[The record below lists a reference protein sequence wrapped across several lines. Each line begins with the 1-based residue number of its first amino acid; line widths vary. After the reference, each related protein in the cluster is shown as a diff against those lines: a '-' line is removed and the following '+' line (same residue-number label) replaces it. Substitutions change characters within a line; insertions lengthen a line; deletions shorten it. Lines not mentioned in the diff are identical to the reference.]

1 MTSNTEAQEPT
12 SDAPGPSSENVGRKS
27 NRTPVLIGVS
37 VVAIVALVAAVW
49 FGIGYM
55 NARSDKSVADTRDSA
70 LTGAQ
75 QVAINLNTVDAANID
90 QSFDDMKSSI
100 TGDTM
105 LNDLEATRS
114 SIDDTVR
121 TSGAKSSAELMHST
135 LTELSADEGTATA
148 LVVIAATTTWPDR
161 PAQKV
166 KLTMRLFMEDVD
178 GTWKANKVDPVGTRI
193 ALDASGGET
202 DSSGL
207 PLDPNGAPAPTT
219 EPTDP
224 NAVPSATAEPTP
236 APDATGGQ

>member
-1 MTSNTEAQEPT
+1 MTSNTEAQE
-12 SDAPGPSSENVGRKS
+12 SAASAPEPK
-27 NRTPVLIGVS
+27 NRARPVLIGVS
-37 VVAIVALVAAVW
+37 VVAVVALVAAVW
-49 FGIGYM
+49 FGIGWK
-55 NARSDKSVADTRDSA
+55 NAWADKSVADTRDSA

-148 LVVIAATTTWPDR
+148 LVVIAATTTWPDK
-161 PAQKV
+161 PEQKV

-178 GTWKANKVDPVGTRI
+178 GTWKANKVDPVGGRI
-193 ALDASGGET
+193 ALDPAAAQP
-202 DSSGL
+202 DSNAL
-207 PLDPNGAPAPTT
+207 PLDPNAPPVDPGAV
-219 EPTDP
+219 PTDP
-224 NAVPSATAEPTP
+224 NTAPSGAEAPAAVPGATSGP
-236 APDATGGQ
+236 

>member
-1 MTSNTEAQEPT
+1 MTSNTEAQEST
-12 SDAPGPSSENVGRKS
+12 DTTPGPK
-27 NRTPVLIGVS
+27 NRARPIFVGVS
-37 VVAIVALVAAVW
+37 IVAVLALVAAVW
-49 FGIGYM
+49 FGIGWK
-55 NARSDKSVADTRDSA
+55 NAWDEKSIADTRDSA

-114 SIDDTVR
+114 SINDTVR

-148 LVVIAATTTWPDR
+148 LVVIAGTTTWPDK
-161 PAQKV
+161 PEQKV

-178 GTWKANKVDPVGTRI
+178 GTWKANKVDPVGSRI
-193 ALDASGGET
+193 ALDPATQQS
-202 DSSGL
+202 DPNAL
-207 PLDPNGAPAPTT
+207 PLDPNATPADPSAAPTT
-219 EPTDP
+219 EAPA
-224 NAVPSATAEPTP
+224 AV
-236 APDATGGQ
+236 PDATGGP